1 MAVSSANRM
10 GIAVIG
16 AGYWGPNLIRN
27 FSANTDCNVV
37 WVCDLSRARAER
49 AVGHHSTIRVTN
61 SIDDVLGDPRVA
73 AVALATPTA
82 THASLATRCLKAGKH
97 VLLEKPL
104 AGTLAEGEDLVALAD
119 RRGLVLMC
127 DHTYCYTPAV
137 MRMFE
142 LVSDGALG
150 EIQYI
155 DSVRVNLGLVQP
167 DVDVF
172 WDLAPHDLAILDLV
186 LPEDCRPT
194 AVAAQGADPIGAGR
208 ACVGYLTLPLPG
220 NAIAHC
226 HVNWLSPTKIRTMI
240 IGGSKRMLVWD
251 DLNPLQ
257 RVTLYDRGVDLASF
271 LGPQARRETLI
282 SYRIGDIVAPAL
294 PEHEALQDVV
304 REFVA
309 AIRED
314 RAPLTDGRSGLRVL
328 AILEAASLSLA
339 NAGHLIRVA
348 DGAAATTASL
358 VEPNDLQSQGSLR
371 QAAAG

>member
-1 MAVSSANRM
+1 M
-10 GIAVIG
+10 GIAVVG

-27 FSANTDCNVV
+27 FSTNTDCNVL
-37 WVCDLSRARAER
+37 WVCDLSRPRAER
-49 AVGHHSTIRVTN
+49 AVGHHSIIQITN
-61 SIDDVLGDPRVA
+61 SIDDILGDSRVE

-82 THASLATRCLKAGKH
+82 THARLATRCLEAGKH

-104 AGTLAEGEDLVALAD
+104 AGTLAEGEDLVELAD

-137 MRMFE
+137 MKMFE
-142 LVSDGALG
+142 LISDGALG
-150 EIQYI
+150 DIQYV

-167 DVDVF
+167 DIDVF

-186 LPEDCRPT
+186 LPMDRRPT

-208 ACVGYLTLPLPG
+208 TCVGYLTLPLAG

-282 SYRIGDIVAPAL
+282 SYRVGDIVAPAL
-294 PEHEALQDVV
+294 PEHEALQEVV

-309 AIRED
+309 AIRER
-314 RAPLTDGRSGLRVL
+314 RAPLTDGRAGLRVL
-328 AILEAASLSLA
+328 AILEAASRSLA
-339 NAGHLIRVA
+339 SGGVVVSVGNGVA
-348 DGAAATTASL
+348 VTAASL
-358 VEPNDLQSQGSLR
+358 LKLNAETSTPATAPLSGLSV
-371 QAAAG
+371 